1 MLTQYLFTCFLN
13 FQNNTKFLPFLS
25 AREPASIAL
34 LVIVCPCLPLSLLI
48 TQITQTQ
55 HPDIQN
61 SPTIHSQRI
70 PKEYP
75 KNTQRIHKEFTKNSQ
90 RIHKEFTKNSQRT
103 PKEFPKNSQRI
114 SKEFTKDWLKIV
126 YKPPKNIWLSLI
138 GRNTFQACF
147 LKWLKYRALFLIK
160 QFLV

>member
-75 KNTQRIHKEFTKNSQ
+75 KNTQRIPKEFSKNSL
-90 RIHKEFTKNSQRT
+90 RIPKEFKRIMIEFIKFPNQNPQPYI

-114 SKEFTKDWLKIV
+114 PKEF
-126 YKPPKNIWLSLI
+126 PN
-138 GRNTFQACF
+138 NFQIIS
-147 LKWLKYRALFLIK
+147 K
-160 QFLV
+160 